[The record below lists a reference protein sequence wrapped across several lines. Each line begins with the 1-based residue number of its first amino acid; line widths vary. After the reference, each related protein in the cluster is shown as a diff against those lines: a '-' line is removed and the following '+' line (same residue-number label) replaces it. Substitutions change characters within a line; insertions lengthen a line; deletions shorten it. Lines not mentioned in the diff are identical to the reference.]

1 VSPSG
6 ASDDGARDSANPAV
20 DAPQDVVAPDRP
32 EPVSDS
38 AVAVAVAV
46 DVAKVSREQQP
57 STPSATVL
65 LCVCAG
71 LGLVAL
77 TTWVAR
83 QGTTIPGL
91 DQTVHRWVVEHRTP
105 GSIAIAR
112 AATFGGVTS
121 VMLPALVVV
130 GTVAARGGRDYL
142 RRVRTGVTVTV
153 VASVG
158 VFVGLR
164 INAMVGRVRPPQAD
178 WQGVAGGPSFP
189 SGHTSCATL
198 VALAAAWV
206 IAERVRPG
214 WPRVL
219 VWVGAAVW
227 AFSVGASRVWLGVH
241 WPTDV
246 LGGWLFGLTWF
257 AGAVTVVALLRRR
270 SSQRQPV
277 QADLGSA

>member
-1 VSPSG
+1 VSQSG
-6 ASDDGARDSANPAV
+6 ASDDGACDAANPAL
-20 DAPQDVVAPDRP
+20 DAPQDVVASNSP

-38 AVAVAVAV
+38 AVAV

-65 LCVCAG
+65 LCVSAG
-71 LGLVAL
+71 LGLVVL

-91 DQTVHRWVVEHRTP
+91 DQTVHGWVVEHRTP

-112 AATFGGVTS
+112 AVTFGGVTS

-130 GTVAARGGRDYL
+130 GAVAARGGRDYL
-142 RRVRTGVTVTV
+142 RRVQTGVTVTV

-178 WQGVAGGPSFP
+178 WQGVAGGASFP

-227 AFSVGASRVWLGVH
+227 AFSVGATRVWLGVH

-270 SSQRQPV
+270 SSRRQP
-277 QADLGSA
+277 A